1 MCGRRLNISSPPV
14 LPEPDETPPHYSADQ
29 VRGAEIDLRTR
40 TQRVVFIGGLVAAVL
55 LAIILKWAAI
65 I

>member
-1 MCGRRLNISSPPV
+1 M
-14 LPEPDETPPHYSADQ
+14 PEPQDEPPHYSADQ

-40 TQRVVFIGGLVAAVL
+40 TQRLVFIGGLIVAVL
-55 LAIILKWAAI
+55 VAIVLKLAAI

>member
-1 MCGRRLNISSPPV
+1 LNEAV
-14 LPEPDETPPHYSADQ
+14 MPEHQDEQAPHYSADQ

-40 TQRVVFIGGLVAAVL
+40 TQRAVFIGGLVLAVL
-55 LAIILKWAAI
+55 LAIILKLAAI

>member
-1 MCGRRLNISSPPV
+1 MPK
-14 LPEPDETPPHYSADQ
+14 PDETRRHYSADQ

-40 TQRVVFIGGLVAAVL
+40 TQRVFFIAGLVAAVL
-55 LAIILKWAAI
+55 LAIILKLVAI